1 MDLRVLEA
9 NVALTHFLAIFT
21 IDLCY
26 AVLFLDIVN
35 VKGHLKD
42 SLNIF
47 FFLFQYFLTQ
57 TLQFDQIQGDRSIC
71 KIMINYGN
79 FWFVLWK

>member
-1 MDLRVLEA
+1 MRVLEA
-9 NVALTHFLAIFT
+9 NVVLTHFFAIFA
-21 IDLCY
+21 INLCY

-35 VKGHLKD
+35 VKGYLKD

-47 FFLFQYFLTQ
+47 FFFSQYFLTQ
-57 TLQFDQIQGDRSIC
+57 TLQSDQIQGDRSIC